1 MPRNDSLK
9 KFSGRDGIAFHG
21 LTFSGTAAGI
31 DSSCDGVVLY
41 PCQSKIK
48 PKPQVPTQREFL
60 CDFCKW
66 ELLLMSIRLK

>member
-1 MPRNDSLK
+1 MPRNDSLN

-60 CDFCKW
+60 CDLFVVF
-66 ELLLMSIRLK
+66 LLSMSIRLK